1 MSGKCKAVRPI
12 QHDFINGRNQNFPNF
27 QLVKGHYQKGYKLYR
42 VKGSKKADDIGL
54 HFSKSIRNFNFLKRK
69 LQNFKIK
76 WPFTIG
82 FNAQMHANL
91 TSELHCRLYR
101 N

>member
-1 MSGKCKAVRPI
+1 M
-12 QHDFINGRNQNFPNF
+12 
-27 QLVKGHYQKGYKLYR
+27 KGHYQKGYKLYR
-42 VKGSKKADDIGL
+42 VKGSKKKDDIGL

-82 FNAQMHANL
+82 FNAQMHDNL

-101 N
+101 NS